1 MATDNLKELGK
12 DLGKSKR
19 QLQRVASRVGER
31 FPIVERARDTVYS
44 NQPFSAE
51 FITTRANQTVKLDLD
66 LYRAPLTDANVTAGP
81 GIRIGPDGT
90 INTGPDSGT
99 WTDPNAIN
107 EQPAP
112 TPTPISDGGV
122 NPPPTADNSSI
133 LTADDFNYIYP
144 AFPGNVYDV
153 VESKMITMVGFYAE
167 ANPSFSIAM
176 RKSVGPGG
184 LILEGVN
191 DAAYSVI
198 ENRFWT
204 HNVFQGTYADTRPGW
219 HVITHSGVVFN
230 AGETAVFQ
238 FTNPTRDPTVYHYS
252 TMENFTF
259 MNYRGQN
266 RYQFINGEII
276 TDTLGVDPDGTH
288 GIQPSY
294 PGAPI
299 PPYAMFVAY
308 QGFPP
313 RGFLQVEEAPS
324 PVFRDLT
331 SANLPIISVGIGDPR
346 YLAGTLEFK
355 TLFKFTPNTL
365 RVWLNGL
372 RQAVNY
378 SYTVDDS
385 EHYFTFSS
393 DYPNI
398 DLSWERILVSYEVE
412 GA

>member
-1 MATDNLKELGK
+1 
-12 DLGKSKR
+12 
-19 QLQRVASRVGER
+19 
-31 FPIVERARDTVYS
+31 
-44 NQPFSAE
+44 
-51 FITTRANQTVKLDLD
+51 
-66 LYRAPLTDANVTAGP
+66 
-81 GIRIGPDGT
+81 
-90 INTGPDSGT
+90 
-99 WTDPNAIN
+99 
-107 EQPAP
+107 
-112 TPTPISDGGV
+112 
-122 NPPPTADNSSI
+122 
-133 LTADDFNYIYP
+133 
-144 AFPGNVYDV
+144 
-153 VESKMITMVGFYAE
+153 
-167 ANPSFSIAM
+167 
-176 RKSVGPGG
+176 
-184 LILEGVN
+184 
-191 DAAYSVI
+191 
-198 ENRFWT
+198 
-204 HNVFQGTYADTRPGW
+204 
-219 HVITHSGVVFN
+219 
-230 AGETAVFQ
+230 
-238 FTNPTRDPTVYHYS
+238 
-252 TMENFTF
+252 MENFTF